1 MVQPVRKAVFPVAGL
16 GTRFLPATKVLPKEM
31 LPIVD
36 KPLIQYALEEAVEAG
51 IEEFL
56 LVTGRGKN
64 LMEDHF
70 DHAYELE
77 KILAERGK
85 LTELEAM
92 ERMIPEPGRLS
103 YTRQH
108 RPRGLGHAVWC
119 GRHFIAGEPFA
130 VVLPDDLILAAPGCL
145 KQMVNAYQETGGNLV
160 AVEDILREQTDR
172 YGILDVK
179 NDNGRLAMAC
189 GLVEKPSPEE
199 APSNLAIIGRYILQ
213 PEVLDHLDKHE
224 VGAGG
229 EVQLTDAIAK
239 TIGDTAFHG
248 FRFDGRRFD
257 CGTKIGFVAANAAF
271 ALSRDEL
278 SGDVREIIQSVL

>member
-1 MVQPVRKAVFPVAGL
+1 
-16 GTRFLPATKVLPKEM
+16 
-31 LPIVD
+31 
-36 KPLIQYALEEAVEAG
+36 
-51 IEEFL
+51 
-56 LVTGRGKN
+56 
-64 LMEDHF
+64 
-70 DHAYELE
+70 
-77 KILAERGK
+77 
-85 LTELEAM
+85 
-92 ERMIPEPGRLS
+92 
-103 YTRQH
+103 
-108 RPRGLGHAVWC
+108 
-119 GRHFIAGEPFA
+119 
-130 VVLPDDLILAAPGCL
+130 
-145 KQMVNAYQETGGNLV
+145 
-160 AVEDILREQTDR
+160 
-172 YGILDVK
+172 
-179 NDNGRLAMAC
+179 MAC

>member
-1 MVQPVRKAVFPVAGL
+1 
-16 GTRFLPATKVLPKEM
+16 
-31 LPIVD
+31 
-36 KPLIQYALEEAVEAG
+36 
-51 IEEFL
+51 
-56 LVTGRGKN
+56 
-64 LMEDHF
+64 
-70 DHAYELE
+70 
-77 KILAERGK
+77 
-85 LTELEAM
+85 
-92 ERMIPEPGRLS
+92 
-103 YTRQH
+103 
-108 RPRGLGHAVWC
+108 
-119 GRHFIAGEPFA
+119 
-130 VVLPDDLILAAPGCL
+130 
-145 KQMVNAYQETGGNLV
+145 
-160 AVEDILREQTDR
+160 
-172 YGILDVK
+172 
-179 NDNGRLAMAC
+179 MAC

-213 PEVLDHLDKHE
+213 PEVLYHLDKHE